1 MGLRAS
7 GRAASTLTTASL
19 ACVIFAGIFGLP
31 CGWLAPLR
39 RLVFGEISGIRL
51 YTTDAMKKGGTHFM
65 CIHFTDAHSAS
76 AIWAR
81 HLNPMQLCTHSHY
94 TIRLRVCRVAP
105 PFNIRSS
112 NDLSRRTSDERHS
125 LFHDCRILRSGNI
138 CHKILEVESDE

>member
-1 MGLRAS
+1 
-7 GRAASTLTTASL
+7 
-19 ACVIFAGIFGLP
+19 
-31 CGWLAPLR
+31 
-39 RLVFGEISGIRL
+39 
-51 YTTDAMKKGGTHFM
+51 MKKGGTHFM